1 MDAKNIASTILVL
14 AAIGGV
20 VIVATR
26 LSGNLARKV

>member
-1 MDAKNIASTILVL
+1 MNAKNVVSTVLVL

-26 LSGNLARKV
+26 LSGNLAKRV